1 MPHAVVSWT
10 SRESNR
16 DWYAVASSA
25 DGQRLVAGGVAG
37 NQLYTSAPL
46 PRENTTPGAAGSISG
61 RQYEAITLQ
70 YVGANKFVVF
80 DFSGDLIVK

>member
-1 MPHAVVSWT
+1 VSWT
-10 SRESNR
+10 ARESNR
-16 DWYAVASSA
+16 GWNGVASSS
-25 DGQRLVAGGVAG
+25 DGQRLVASAVGD
-37 NQLYTSAPL
+37 QLYTSAPMR
-46 PRENTTPGAAGSISG
+46 RESTTTGAAGSISG